1 MAEKRKEP
9 VKIILSKLK
18 EQVEEGMKRKELAE
32 YYGIPEMQMGK
43 ALKSAGLKIRKF
55 HLPSFEIITEEEME
69 AGDERQMEIPFGEA
83 ESTYHKLTVEEE
95 FQEIFGS
102 EEEDNNDTISIEEL
116 FEETKEEEENFELPF
131 NY

>member
-32 YYGIPEMQMGK
+32 YYGIAEVQMAK
-43 ALKSAGLKIRKF
+43 ALKSAGLRIRKF
-55 HLPSFEIITEEEME
+55 HLPSFEIVAEEE
-69 AGDERQMEIPFGEA
+69 DERQMEIPYEGA
-83 ESTYHKLTVEEE
+83 ESTYHELTVEEE
-95 FQEIFGS
+95 FQEIFGP
-102 EEEDNNDTISIEEL
+102 EEEDNNDTVSIEEL
-116 FEETKEEEENFELPF
+116 FEEAKEEEGNFELPF

>member
-32 YYGIPEMQMGK
+32 YYGIAEVQMAK
-43 ALKSAGLKIRKF
+43 ALKSAGLRIRKF
-55 HLPSFEIITEEEME
+55 HLPSFEIVAEEEE
-69 AGDERQMEIPFGEA
+69 DKRQMEIPYEEV

-102 EEEDNNDTISIEEL
+102 EEEDNNDTVSIEEL
-116 FEETKEEEENFELPF
+116 FEEAKEEEENFELPF

>member
-18 EQVEEGMKRKELAE
+18 EQVEGGMKRKELAE
-32 YYGIPEMQMGK
+32 YYGIAEVQMAK
-43 ALKSAGLKIRKF
+43 ALKSAGLRIRKF
-55 HLPSFEIITEEEME
+55 HLPSFEIVAEEE
-69 AGDERQMEIPFGEA
+69 DERQMEIPYEEV
-83 ESTYHKLTVEEE
+83 ESTYHGLTVEEE

-102 EEEDNNDTISIEEL
+102 EEEDNNDTVSIEEL
-116 FEETKEEEENFELPF
+116 FEEAKEEEENFELPF

>member
-32 YYGIPEMQMGK
+32 YYGIAEVQMAK
-43 ALKSAGLKIRKF
+43 ALKSAGLRIRKF
-55 HLPSFEIITEEEME
+55 HLPSFEIVAEEE
-69 AGDERQMEIPFGEA
+69 DKRQMEIPYEEV
-83 ESTYHKLTVEEE
+83 ESTYHELTVEEE

-102 EEEDNNDTISIEEL
+102 EEEDNNDTVSIEEL
-116 FEETKEEEENFELPF
+116 FEEAKEEEENFELPF

>member
-32 YYGIPEMQMGK
+32 YYGIAELQMAK

-55 HLPSFEIITEEEME
+55 HLPSFEIVAEEE
-69 AGDERQMEIPFGEA
+69 DKRQMEIPYEEV
-83 ESTYHKLTVEEE
+83 ESTYHELTVEEE

-102 EEEDNNDTISIEEL
+102 EEEDNNDTVSIEEL
-116 FEETKEEEENFELPF
+116 FEEAKEEEENFELPF

>member
-32 YYGIPEMQMGK
+32 YYGIAEVQMAK
-43 ALKSAGLKIRKF
+43 ALKSAGLRIRKF
-55 HLPSFEIITEEEME
+55 HLPSFEIVAEEE
-69 AGDERQMEIPFGEA
+69 DERQMEIPYEEV
-83 ESTYHKLTVEEE
+83 ESTYHGLTVEEE

-102 EEEDNNDTISIEEL
+102 EEEDNNDTVSIEEL
-116 FEETKEEEENFELPF
+116 FEEAKEEEENFELPF

>member
-32 YYGIPEMQMGK
+32 YYGIAELQMAK
-43 ALKSAGLKIRKF
+43 ALKSAGLRIRKF
-55 HLPSFEIITEEEME
+55 HLPSFEIVAEEE
-69 AGDERQMEIPFGEA
+69 DKRQMEIPYEEA
-83 ESTYHKLTVEEE
+83 ESTYHELTVEEE

-102 EEEDNNDTISIEEL
+102 EEEDNNDTVSIEEL
-116 FEETKEEEENFELPF
+116 FEEAKEEEENFELPF

>member
-9 VKIILSKLK
+9 VRIILSKLK

-32 YYGIPEMQMGK
+32 YYGISEVQMAK
-43 ALKSAGLKIRKF
+43 ALKSAGLRIRKF
-55 HLPSFEIITEEEME
+55 HLPSFEIVEEEE
-69 AGDERQMEIPFGEA
+69 DERQMKIPYEEV
-83 ESTYHKLTVEEE
+83 ESNYHELTVEEE

-102 EEEDNNDTISIEEL
+102 EEEDNNDTVSIEEL
-116 FEETKEEEENFELPF
+116 FEEAKEEEENFELPF

>member
-32 YYGIPEMQMGK
+32 YYGIAELQMAK

-55 HLPSFEIITEEEME
+55 HLPSFEIVAEEE
-69 AGDERQMEIPFGEA
+69 DKRQMEIPYGEA
-83 ESTYHKLTVEEE
+83 ESTYHELTVEEE

-102 EEEDNNDTISIEEL
+102 EEEDNNDTVSIEEL
-116 FEETKEEEENFELPF
+116 FEEAKEEEENFELPF

>member
-18 EQVEEGMKRKELAE
+18 EQVEGGMKRKELAE
-32 YYGIPEMQMGK
+32 YYGIAELQMAK
-43 ALKSAGLKIRKF
+43 ALKSAGLRIRKF
-55 HLPSFEIITEEEME
+55 HLPSFEIVAEEE
-69 AGDERQMEIPFGEA
+69 DKRQMEIPYEEV
-83 ESTYHKLTVEEE
+83 ESTYHELTVEEE

-102 EEEDNNDTISIEEL
+102 EEEDNNDTVSIEEL
-116 FEETKEEEENFELPF
+116 FEEAKEEEENFELPF

>member
-32 YYGIPEMQMGK
+32 YYGIAEVQMAK
-43 ALKSAGLKIRKF
+43 ALKSAGLRIRKF
-55 HLPSFEIITEEEME
+55 HLPSFEIVAEEE
-69 AGDERQMEIPFGEA
+69 DERQMEIPYEEV
-83 ESTYHKLTVEEE
+83 ESTYHELTVEEE

-102 EEEDNNDTISIEEL
+102 EEEDNNDTVSIEEL
-116 FEETKEEEENFELPF
+116 FEEAKEEEENFELPF

>member
-32 YYGIPEMQMGK
+32 YYGIAELQMAK
-43 ALKSAGLKIRKF
+43 ALKAAGLKIRKF
-55 HLPSFEIITEEEME
+55 HLPSFEIVAEEE
-69 AGDERQMEIPFGEA
+69 DKRQMEIPYEEV

-102 EEEDNNDTISIEEL
+102 EKEDNNDTVSIEEL
-116 FEETKEEEENFELPF
+116 FEEAKEEEENFELPF

>member
-32 YYGIPEMQMGK
+32 YYGIAEVQMAK
-43 ALKSAGLKIRKF
+43 ALKSAGLRIRKF
-55 HLPSFEIITEEEME
+55 HLPSFEIVTEE
-69 AGDERQMEIPFGEA
+69 DERQMKIPYEEV
-83 ESTYHKLTVEEE
+83 ESTYHELTVEEE

-102 EEEDNNDTISIEEL
+102 EEEDNNDTVSIEEL
-116 FEETKEEEENFELPF
+116 FEEAKEEEENFELPF

>member
-9 VKIILSKLK
+9 VRIILSKLK

-32 YYGIPEMQMGK
+32 YYGIAEVQMAK
-43 ALKSAGLKIRKF
+43 ALKSAGLRIRKF
-55 HLPSFEIITEEEME
+55 HLPSFEIVAEEE
-69 AGDERQMEIPFGEA
+69 DKRQMEIPYEEV
-83 ESTYHKLTVEEE
+83 ESTYHELTVEEE

-102 EEEDNNDTISIEEL
+102 EEEDSNDTVSIEEL
-116 FEETKEEEENFELPF
+116 FEEAKEEEENFELPF

>member
-32 YYGIPEMQMGK
+32 YYGIAELQMAK

-55 HLPSFEIITEEEME
+55 HLPSFEIVAEE
-69 AGDERQMEIPFGEA
+69 DERQMKIPYEEV
-83 ESTYHKLTVEEE
+83 ESTYPELTVEEE

-102 EEEDNNDTISIEEL
+102 EEEDNNDTVSIEEL
-116 FEETKEEEENFELPF
+116 FEEAKEEEENFELPF